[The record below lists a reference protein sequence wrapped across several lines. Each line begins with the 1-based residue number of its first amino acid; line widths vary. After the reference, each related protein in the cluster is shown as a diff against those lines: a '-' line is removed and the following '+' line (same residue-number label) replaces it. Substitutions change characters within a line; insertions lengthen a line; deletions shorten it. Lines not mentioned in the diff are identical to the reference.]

1 MGFDP
6 LSMYIVSETSANA
19 VTRVTSLVKTS
30 THRCCKVYIGQTHSA
45 FETEFAF
52 CQNHRLLQ
60 QSPRYQEPAQHLGC
74 SMLQPF
80 HGKHRQNH
88 TLFNPPTC
96 GHEGL
101 SKFAH
106 QNLNFHGR
114 ADCSSHQCSQAPSV
128 LSSCP
133 WPKFWATMRRLRN
146 FGLKE

>member
-6 LSMYIVSETSANA
+6 LSIYIVSETSANA

-30 THRCCKVYIGQTHSA
+30 AHCRCCKVYIGQTHSA

-80 HGKHRQNH
+80 HGNRPFHAH
-88 TLFNPPTC
+88 TGRTTHCSTHQHVAMAKDYPSLLTIIC
-96 GHEGL
+96 ISMGGL
-101 SKFAH
+101 IVPATNAPRH
-106 QNLNFHGR
+106 
-114 ADCSSHQCSQAPSV
+114 HQCFPVARGQS
-128 LSSCP
+128 
-133 WPKFWATMRRLRN
+133 
-146 FGLKE
+146 FGQR